1 MEKKKVWVV
10 GHKHPDSDSICS
22 AISYAYLKNAINQ
35 KEDVEYE
42 ARRAGEVNPETAYIL
57 ERFGVEAPELV
68 EDAGSQVKDIKM
80 RKTEGVSSHISIRK
94 AWDMMKDQ
102 DIATLPVVNT
112 RNKLEG
118 LIVTG
123 DIAESYMDVYDNETL
138 AIARTQYKNII
149 ETLAGKLLSG
159 NEHGYF
165 VKGKVVI
172 GTATS
177 EVLKDKIESDDLV
190 ILSDREDA
198 QLLAIEENCSCIVV
212 SNGFGASEKVL
223 EAAKEKEVVIIST
236 PYDTFTA
243 ARLINQSM
251 PIKFFMA
258 RDNFTTFTLD
268 DLLSDVKK
276 TMSEVRHR
284 DFPVVDDDMNYI
296 GMISRRNL
304 LSFDKKQIIL
314 VDHNEK
320 SQALNNIDDAEVV
333 EIIDHHKIGDL
344 QTLAP
349 VYFRNQPLGCTGTI
363 VYQMYKENGVE
374 IEPKIAGLLCS
385 AIISD
390 TLMFRSPTCT
400 PVDKMVGEE
409 LAKIA
414 GVEVEELAIK
424 MFEAGSNFAEK
435 TEEEILNQDF
445 KIFHAGDVS
454 FGVDQVSAMGKKQL
468 DEVKARLI
476 PALDAMIE
484 EKKIDMVFVM
494 LTDILTESTDLIC
507 GGEGAREVAQKAYP
521 KATGEDSLWLEGVVS
536 RKKQLIPSFMSSIDA

>member
-212 SNGFGASEKVL
+212 SNGFGASDKVL